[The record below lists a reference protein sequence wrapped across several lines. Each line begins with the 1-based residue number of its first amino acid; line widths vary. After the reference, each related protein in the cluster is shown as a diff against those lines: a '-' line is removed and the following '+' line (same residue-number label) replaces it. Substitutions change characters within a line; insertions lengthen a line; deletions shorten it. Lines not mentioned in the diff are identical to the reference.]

1 MNEVDNEV
9 VNEVAN
15 STLSENTDV
24 ILNEITIVPDK
35 VDSAIEEPATSEG
48 GLPLAESEPEDAA
61 PVASLPAEVAEES
74 DALEE
79 ETAPALESVALEA
92 APLKETDP
100 ALEPVALEVAPAP
113 EEASETPRSV
123 APLGSVAP
131 VAAKRSEK
139 KLQVAIHAVSNDADS
154 LVKVVKFL
162 DAPFHI
168 LVATPNSRDHIPAAL
183 AELSRLNRWYKV
195 FVLDD
200 DFDVGKMS
208 AQLSAFLASETT
220 VEDGEIVVNASA
232 ASRFLWKA
240 MELATM
246 RFKSAPQVFFDWK
259 KDRCQVSRD
268 GVNWHAFPLRSSALV
283 GGVPAPQIVNLVPA
297 VEKNVSTE
305 ERPDD
310 QFGSSFSASES
321 IEVGEEWSLVESDEY
336 AVIDG
341 ALELS
346 ALEIS
351 ASEVPAAGKTT
362 PSKSRRAILD
372 DQELCNRLWE
382 FRKVITHPRAWS
394 NKDRQKQ
401 CAHTLTFQDVARAF
415 VPPTQ
420 VRVQGDDDAKDL
432 RLVFH
437 AKNEPYQIV
446 FYKHKEGGGT
456 TNTLTFKD
464 WTLQEIR
471 RFLGG
476 AWFEEYIYQQA
487 DELARTIKNPPEVK
501 LNVRMSDR
509 EIDVVVAASKKV
521 YLLECKTGHV
531 DLDDVKRLE
540 QLVKQHAETKGIET
554 LGILVSLKP
563 IPTDGVVEKY
573 IKSSACL
580 ACFYGDNIPTRMK
593 NLLTTQPKCVLR

>member
-35 VDSAIEEPATSEG
+35 IDSSIEEPATPEG

-79 ETAPALESVALEA
+79 ETAPAS
-92 APLKETDP
+92 
-100 ALEPVALEVAPAP
+100 EPVALEVAPAP

-183 AELSRLNRWYKV
+183 AGLSRLNRWYKV

-220 VEDGEIVVNASA
+220 VEEGEIVVNASA

-341 ALELS
+341 ALELYR
-346 ALEIS
+346 ETG
-351 ASEVPAAGKTT
+351 EERPV
-362 PSKSRRAILD
+362 SR
-372 DQELCNRLWE
+372 
-382 FRKVITHPRAWS
+382 
-394 NKDRQKQ
+394 
-401 CAHTLTFQDVARAF
+401 VARF
-415 VPPTQ
+415 S
-420 VRVQGDDDAKDL
+420 
-432 RLVFH
+432 
-437 AKNEPYQIV
+437 
-446 FYKHKEGGGT
+446 
-456 TNTLTFKD
+456 
-464 WTLQEIR
+464 
-471 RFLGG
+471 
-476 AWFEEYIYQQA
+476 
-487 DELARTIKNPPEVK
+487 TIKSFATVFGNSE
-501 LNVRMSDR
+501 RS
-509 EIDVVVAASKKV
+509 
-521 YLLECKTGHV
+521 
-531 DLDDVKRLE
+531 
-540 QLVKQHAETKGIET
+540 
-554 LGILVSLKP
+554 
-563 IPTDGVVEKY
+563 
-573 IKSSACL
+573 
-580 ACFYGDNIPTRMK
+580 
-593 NLLTTQPKCVLR
+593 